1 MMKLINIQDYN
12 NCKEEDTME
21 KYIDAEMQIV
31 SFDSKDIITTSLA
44 YDEDDLPV
52 IGPEF

>member
-1 MMKLINIQDYN
+1 
-12 NCKEEDTME
+12 ME

-31 SFDSKDIITTSLA
+31 TFDNEDIITTSLA
-44 YDEDDLPV
+44 HDEDDLPI

>member
-1 MMKLINIQDYN
+1 
-12 NCKEEDTME
+12 ME

-31 SFDSKDIITTSLA
+31 TFDSEDIITTSLA
-44 YDEDDLPV
+44 RDEDDLPI